1 MSAKNFTRKE
11 KSAYYSQCMQMYK
24 NLYDLTKKQIE
35 ERGYA
40 SHSNLIRK
48 ICSTK
53 NIVNAIRSIS
63 KNTGGRTA
71 GVDGTTIKDIKEYN
85 NIEMVKKIQ
94 RKLLSGNYQPKRVK
108 RVYIPKPNGKTRPLG
123 IPTIEDRII
132 QQSIKQVLE
141 PIAEAQFSRVN
152 SGFRPGRS
160 AHNSMAQVDKL
171 IQMSKMQWCVKCDI
185 KGFFDNVDH
194 NKLIKSLWS
203 FGIRDKCVISIIKAI
218 LKSEIVDMD
227 GKKMKPTAGTPQGG
241 IISPLLANIYLD
253 ALDKWIE
260 SQWTHFET
268 KRTYYSDERE
278 NEYQRPNQSK
288 KYRALRSNSAMK
300 EMYIVRYADDF
311 LIFTNNRENA
321 EKIKVATILWLKQNL
336 KLECSTEKTKIID
349 LSTEFAEF
357 LGFKF
362 KVSNRVKITR
372 KSKTEKYIIDSHV
385 SDEALKNIKEKLYKQ
400 IDYIAT
406 ASDNTT
412 FHKAIQIY
420 NSMVMGFHN
429 YYKVAHSV
437 NNDFSK
443 IGWDIQKK
451 LYNRV
456 LKDYPRRNETPEKIK
471 PCYKGIVSKYGK
483 SKELKW
489 CNGIPIVPVR
499 YVQAKYP
506 QFFDEGYNLYDE
518 NNTLDTFNLENMADI
533 IAYFSSDVQNA
544 RDTAELY
551 ESKISRLV
559 SQKAKCHITQQP
571 LIKGEIAT
579 HHIVPVSKGGT
590 DEYENVIIIQ
600 SQVHDIIHYSEN
612 LEVAID
618 KLNAEYETNEK
629 MIKKFTQIY
638 NKSKL

>member
-1 MSAKNFTRKE
+1 MSTKNFTRKE
-11 KSAYYSQCMQMYK
+11 KSAYYSQCMLMYK
-24 NLYDLTKKQIE
+24 NLYNLTKEQIE

-40 SHSNLIRK
+40 SHKNLIRK

-71 GVDGTTIKDIKEYN
+71 GVDGTTIKDVMKYN

-141 PIAEAQFSRVN
+141 PIAEAQFSRTN

-160 AHNSMAQVDKL
+160 AHNAMAQVDSL

-194 NKLIKSLWS
+194 NRLIKALWS
-203 FGIRDKCVISIIKAI
+203 FGIRDKCVLSIIKAI
-218 LKSEIVDMD
+218 LKSEIIDMD
-227 GKKMKPTAGTPQGG
+227 GKKLKPTTGTPQGG

-268 KRTYYSDERE
+268 QHTYYSDERKE
-278 NEYQRPNQSK
+278 KYQRPNQNK
-288 KYRALRSNSAMK
+288 KYRALRSNSDMK

-321 EKIKVATILWLKQNL
+321 EKIKIATTLWLKQNL
-336 KLECSTEKTKIID
+336 KLECSEEKTRIID
-349 LSTEFAEF
+349 LSSEFAEF

-362 KVSNRVKITR
+362 KISNRVKLTSQG
-372 KSKTEKYIIDSHV
+372 SKKYIIDSHV
-385 SDEALKNIKEKLYKQ
+385 SDEALKNIKEKLYAQ

-406 ASDNTT
+406 ANDNIS

-420 NSMVMGFHN
+420 NSMVMGYHN
-429 YYKVAHSV
+429 YYRVAHSV
-437 NNDFSK
+437 NNDFGR
-443 IGWDIQKK
+443 IGWDIQKR

-456 LKDYPRRNETPEKIK
+456 LKDYSKRNEK
-471 PCYKGIVSKYGK
+471 PDKVKQCYMAIVEKYGK

-489 CNGIPIVPVR
+489 CSGIPIVPIR
-499 YVQAKYP
+499 YVQFKAPK
-506 QFFDEGYNLYDE
+506 FFNEGYNLYDD

-533 IAYFSSDVQNA
+533 IAYFSSDVHNA
-544 RDTAELY
+544 RDTTELY

-559 SQKAKCHITQQP
+559 SQKAKCYITQKP

-579 HHIVPVSKGGT
+579 HHITPISKNGT

-600 SQVHDIIHYSEN
+600 SQVHDIIHHTDT
-612 LEVAID
+612 LEKAIERL
-618 KLNAEYETNEK
+618 KAEYKTNEK
-629 MIKKFTQIY
+629 MIKKFTEIY

>member
-1 MSAKNFTRKE
+1 MSDKNFTRKE
-11 KSAYYSQCMQMYK
+11 KSAYYSQCMRMYK
-24 NLYDLTKKQIE
+24 NLYDLTKEQIK

-40 SHSNLIRK
+40 SHRNLIRK

-71 GVDGTTIKDIKEYN
+71 GVDGTTIKDVKNYN

-160 AHNSMAQVDKL
+160 AHNSMAQVDSL

-227 GKKMKPTAGTPQGG
+227 GKKFKPTAGTPQGG

-268 KRTYYSDERE
+268 EHTYYSDKRE
-278 NEYQRPNQSK
+278 KEYQRPNQNK
-288 KYRALRSNSAMK
+288 KYRALRTSSTMK

-311 LIFTNNRENA
+311 LIFTNTRENA
-321 EKIKVATILWLKQNL
+321 EKIKVATTLWLKENL
-336 KLECSTEKTKIID
+336 KLD
-349 LSTEFAEF
+349 
-357 LGFKF
+357 
-362 KVSNRVKITR
+362 VVQR
-372 KSKTEKYIIDSHV
+372 K
-385 SDEALKNIKEKLYKQ
+385 
-400 IDYIAT
+400 
-406 ASDNTT
+406 
-412 FHKAIQIY
+412 
-420 NSMVMGFHN
+420 
-429 YYKVAHSV
+429 
-437 NNDFSK
+437 
-443 IGWDIQKK
+443 
-451 LYNRV
+451 
-456 LKDYPRRNETPEKIK
+456 P
-471 PCYKGIVSKYGK
+471 K
-483 SKELKW
+483 S
-489 CNGIPIVPVR
+489 
-499 YVQAKYP
+499 
-506 QFFDEGYNLYDE
+506 
-518 NNTLDTFNLENMADI
+518 
-533 IAYFSSDVQNA
+533 
-544 RDTAELY
+544 
-551 ESKISRLV
+551 
-559 SQKAKCHITQQP
+559 
-571 LIKGEIAT
+571 
-579 HHIVPVSKGGT
+579 
-590 DEYENVIIIQ
+590 
-600 SQVHDIIHYSEN
+600 
-612 LEVAID
+612 
-618 KLNAEYETNEK
+618 
-629 MIKKFTQIY
+629 
-638 NKSKL
+638 

>member
-1 MSAKNFTRKE
+1 MSNKNFTRKE
-11 KSAYYSQCMQMYK
+11 KSAYYTQCMQMYK
-24 NLYDLTKKQIE
+24 SLYDLTKEQIE
-35 ERGYA
+35 KRGYA
-40 SHSNLIRK
+40 SHKNLIKR
-48 ICSTK
+48 ISSTE

-71 GVDGTTIKDIKEYN
+71 GVDGTTIKDVKKYN
-85 NIEMVKKIQ
+85 NIEMVERIQ

-108 RVYIPKPNGKTRPLG
+108 RIYIPKPNGKTRPLG

-160 AHNSMAQVDKL
+160 AHNAMAQVDSM
-171 IQMSKMQWCVKCDI
+171 IQMSKMQWCVKFDI

-203 FGIRDKCVISIIKAI
+203 FGIRDKCVISIIKTI
-218 LKSEIVDMD
+218 LKTEIVDMN
-227 GKKMKPTAGTPQGG
+227 GKKFKPTTGTPQGG
-241 IISPLLANIYLD
+241 IISPLLANIYLS

-268 KRTYYSDERE
+268 EHSYYSDERTHK
-278 NEYQRPNQSK
+278 YQRPNQNK
-288 KYRALRSNSAMK
+288 KYRALRANSAMK
-300 EMYIVRYADDF
+300 EMYIIRYADDF
-311 LIFTNNRENA
+311 LIFTNNKENA
-321 EKIKVATILWLKQNL
+321 ERIRIATTLWLKQNL

-362 KVSNRVKITR
+362 KVSNRVKLTR
-372 KSKTEKYIIDSHV
+372 KGSKKYIIDSHV
-385 SDEALKNIKEKLYKQ
+385 SDVALTNIKKKLYTQ
-400 IDYIAT
+400 INYIAT
-406 ASDNTT
+406 ASDNVT

-420 NSMVMGFHN
+420 NSMVMGYHN
-429 YYKVAHSV
+429 YYRVAHSV
-437 NNDFSK
+437 NNDFGK

-456 LKDYPRRNETPEKIK
+456 LKDYPKRNETPQKIK
-471 PCYKGIVSKYGK
+471 QCYKAIALKYGK

-489 CNGIPIVPVR
+489 CNGIPIIPIR
-499 YVQAKYP
+499 YVQFKAP
-506 QFFDEGYNLYDE
+506 QYFNEGYNLYDE
-518 NNTLDTFNLENMADI
+518 NNIIDTFNLENMADI

-544 RDTAELY
+544 RDTTELY

-559 SQKAKCHITQQP
+559 SQKAKCYITQMP

-579 HHIVPVSKGGT
+579 HHITPISKGGT

-600 SQVHDIIHYSEN
+600 SRVHDIIHYSEN

-618 KLNAEYETNEK
+618 NLKAEYETDKK
-629 MIKKFTQIY
+629 MIKKFTEIY

>member
-1 MSAKNFTRKE
+1 MSNKNFTRKE
-11 KSAYYSQCMQMYK
+11 KSAYYTQCMQMYK
-24 NLYDLTKKQIE
+24 SLYDLTKEQIE
-35 ERGYA
+35 KRGYA
-40 SHSNLIRK
+40 SHKNLIKR
-48 ICSTK
+48 ISSTE

-71 GVDGTTIKDIKEYN
+71 GVDGTTIKDVKKYN
-85 NIEMVKKIQ
+85 NIEMVERIQ

-108 RVYIPKPNGKTRPLG
+108 RIYIPKPNGKTRPLG

-160 AHNSMAQVDKL
+160 AHNAMAQVDSM
-171 IQMSKMQWCVKCDI
+171 IQMSKMQWCVKFDI

-203 FGIRDKCVISIIKAI
+203 FGIRDKCVISIIKTI
-218 LKSEIVDMD
+218 LKTEIVDMN
-227 GKKMKPTAGTPQGG
+227 GKKFKPTTGTPQGG
-241 IISPLLANIYLD
+241 IISPLLANIYLS

-268 KRTYYSDERE
+268 KHSYYSDERTHK
-278 NEYQRPNQSK
+278 YQRPNQNK
-288 KYRALRSNSAMK
+288 KYRALRANSAMK
-300 EMYIVRYADDF
+300 EMYIIRYADDF
-311 LIFTNNRENA
+311 LIFTNNKENA
-321 EKIKVATILWLKQNL
+321 ERIRIATTLWLKQNL

-362 KVSNRVKITR
+362 KVSNRVKLTR
-372 KSKTEKYIIDSHV
+372 KGSKKYIIDSHV
-385 SDEALKNIKEKLYKQ
+385 SDVALTNIKKKLYTQ

-406 ASDNTT
+406 ASDNVT

-420 NSMVMGFHN
+420 NSMVMGYHN
-429 YYKVAHSV
+429 YYRVAHSV
-437 NNDFSK
+437 NNDFGK

-456 LKDYPRRNETPEKIK
+456 LKDYPKRNETPQKIK
-471 PCYKGIVSKYGK
+471 QCYKAIALKYGK

-489 CNGIPIVPVR
+489 CNGIPIIPIR
-499 YVQAKYP
+499 YVQFKAP
-506 QFFDEGYNLYDE
+506 QYFNEGYNLYDE
-518 NNTLDTFNLENMADI
+518 NNIIDTFNLENMADI

-544 RDTAELY
+544 RDTTELY

-559 SQKAKCHITQQP
+559 SQKAKCYITQMP

-579 HHIVPVSKGGT
+579 HHITPISKGGT

-600 SQVHDIIHYSEN
+600 SRVHDIIHYSEN

-618 KLNAEYETNEK
+618 NLKAEYETDKK
-629 MIKKFTQIY
+629 MIKKFTEIY

>member
-1 MSAKNFTRKE
+1 MSTRNFTRKE

-24 NLYDLTKKQIE
+24 NLYDLTKKQIK

-40 SHSNLIRK
+40 SHNHLIRK

-71 GVDGTTIKDIKEYN
+71 GVDGSTIEDVKEYN
-85 NIEMVKKIQ
+85 NIEMVERIQ
-94 RKLLSGNYQPKRVK
+94 RKLLNGNYQPKRV
-108 RVYIPKPNGKTRPLG
+108 RRIYIPKPNGKTRPLG

-160 AHNSMAQVDKL
+160 AHNSMAQVDSL

-203 FGIRDKCVISIIKAI
+203 FGIRDKCVLSIIKKI
-218 LKSEIVDMD
+218 LKSEIIDMD
-227 GKKMKPTAGTPQGG
+227 GKKYTPTAGTPQGG

-260 SQWTHFET
+260 SQWTYFET
-268 KRTYYSDERE
+268 RHTYHSDKRPNDH
-278 NEYQRPNQSK
+278 QRPNQHK
-288 KYRALRSNSAMK
+288 KYLALRTNSDMK

-311 LIFTNNRENA
+311 LIFTSNRENA
-321 EKIKVATILWLKQNL
+321 EKIMVATTLWLKQNL

-362 KVSNRVKITR
+362 KVSSRIKLT
-372 KSKTEKYIIDSHV
+372 KKGSKKYIIDSHV
-385 SDEALKNIKEKLYKQ
+385 SDEALKNIKRKLYTQ
-400 IDYIAT
+400 IEYIAT

-429 YYKVAHSV
+429 YYRVAHSV
-437 NNDFSK
+437 NMDFSK

-456 LKDYPRRNETPEKIK
+456 LNAYPKRNETPETIK
-471 PCYKGIVSKYGK
+471 QCYKAIATKYGK

-489 CNGIPIVPVR
+489 CNGIPVIPIR
-499 YVQAKYP
+499 YVQFKAP
-506 QFFDEGYNLYDE
+506 QFYNEGYNLYDE
-518 NNTLDTFNLENMADI
+518 NNNLDTFNLENMSEI
-533 IAYFSSDVQNA
+533 IEYFSNDVHNA
-544 RDTAELY
+544 RDTVELY

-559 SQKAKCHITQQP
+559 SQKARCYITQKP

-579 HHIVPVSKGGT
+579 HHIIPKSKGGS

-600 SQVHDIIHYSEN
+600 SQVHDIIHYSDN
-612 LEVAID
+612 LENAIE
-618 KLNAEYETNEK
+618 KLKAEYETDEK
-629 MIKKFTQIY
+629 MIKKFAEIY
-638 NKSKL
+638 NKSNL

>member
-1 MSAKNFTRKE
+1 MSVKNFTRKE
-11 KSAYYSQCMQMYK
+11 KSAYYSQCMLMYK
-24 NLYDLTKKQIE
+24 KLYDSTKEQVKE
-35 ERGYA
+35 KGYA
-40 SHSNLIRK
+40 SHTNLIHK

-71 GVDGTTIKDIKEYN
+71 GVDGTTIKDVKNYN
-85 NIEMVKKIQ
+85 NIEMVEKIQ

-108 RVYIPKPNGKTRPLG
+108 RIYIPKPNGKMRPLG

-141 PIAEAQFSRVN
+141 PIAEAQFSRVS

-160 AHNSMAQVDKL
+160 AHNSMAQVDSL
-171 IQMSKMQWCVKCDI
+171 IQISRMQWCVKCDI

-194 NKLIKSLWS
+194 NKLIKALWS
-203 FGIRDKCVISIIKAI
+203 FGIRDKCVLSIIKAI
-218 LKSEIVDMD
+218 LKSEIVDMN
-227 GKKMKPTAGTPQGG
+227 GKKFKPEAGTPQGG

-268 KRTYYSDERE
+268 KHIYYYDSRTKKH
-278 NEYQRPNQSK
+278 QRPNQTK
-288 KYRALRSNSAMK
+288 KYRALRNSSTMK

-311 LIFTNNRENA
+311 LIFTSNKENA
-321 EKIKVATILWLKQNL
+321 EKIKIATTLWLQQNL
-336 KLECSTEKTKIID
+336 KLECSPEKTKIID

-362 KVSNRVKITR
+362 KISNRVKLT
-372 KSKTEKYIIDSHV
+372 KSGSKKFIIDSHV
-385 SDEALKNIKEKLYKQ
+385 SDEALKNIKEKLYTQ
-400 IDYIAT
+400 IEYIAT

-412 FHKAIQIY
+412 FYKAIQIY

-429 YYKVAHSV
+429 YYRVAHSV
-437 NNDFSK
+437 NMDFHK

-456 LKDYPRRNETPEKIK
+456 LKDYPKRNQTPDKIL
-471 PCYKGIVSKYGK
+471 PCYRAIVAKYGK

-489 CNGIPIVPVR
+489 CNKIPVIPVR
-499 YVQAKYP
+499 YVQFTAP
-506 QFFDEGYNLYDE
+506 QFFNEGYNLYDE
-518 NNTLDTFNLENMADI
+518 DNTLDTFNLENMADI
-533 IAYFSSDVQNA
+533 IAYFSNDIQNA
-544 RDTAELY
+544 RDTIELC

-559 SQKAKCHITQQP
+559 SQNAKCYITQNM
-571 LIKGEIAT
+571 LIKGELAT
-579 HHIVPVSKGGT
+579 HHITPISKGGT
-590 DEYENVIIIQ
+590 DEYGNVIIIQ
-600 SQVHDIIHYSEN
+600 SQVHDIIHYSN
-612 LEVAID
+612 DLDDAISR
-618 KLNAEYETNEK
+618 LNAEYDTNEK
-629 MIKKFTQIY
+629 MIKRFTEIY

>member
-1 MSAKNFTRKE
+1 
-11 KSAYYSQCMQMYK
+11 MQMYK
-24 NLYDLTKKQIE
+24 NLYDLTKKQIK

-40 SHSNLIRK
+40 SHNHLIRK

-71 GVDGTTIKDIKEYN
+71 GVDGSTIEDVKEYN
-85 NIEMVKKIQ
+85 NIEMVERIQ
-94 RKLLSGNYQPKRVK
+94 RKLLNGNYQPKRV
-108 RVYIPKPNGKTRPLG
+108 RRIYIPKPNGKTRPLG

-160 AHNSMAQVDKL
+160 AHNSMAQVDSL

-203 FGIRDKCVISIIKAI
+203 FGIRDKCVLSIIKKI
-218 LKSEIVDMD
+218 LKSEIIDMD
-227 GKKMKPTAGTPQGG
+227 GKKYTPTAGTPQGG

-260 SQWTHFET
+260 SQWTYFET
-268 KRTYYSDERE
+268 RHTYHSDKRPNDH
-278 NEYQRPNQSK
+278 QRPNQHK
-288 KYRALRSNSAMK
+288 KYLALRTNSDMK

-311 LIFTNNRENA
+311 LIFTSNRENA
-321 EKIKVATILWLKQNL
+321 EKIMVATTLWLKQNL

-362 KVSNRVKITR
+362 KVSSRIKLT
-372 KSKTEKYIIDSHV
+372 KKGSKKYIIDSHV
-385 SDEALKNIKEKLYKQ
+385 SDEALKNIKRKLYTQ
-400 IDYIAT
+400 IEYIAT

-429 YYKVAHSV
+429 YYRVAHSV
-437 NNDFSK
+437 NMDFSK

-456 LKDYPRRNETPEKIK
+456 LNAYPKRNETPETIK
-471 PCYKGIVSKYGK
+471 QCYKAIATKYGK

-489 CNGIPIVPVR
+489 CNGIPVIPIR
-499 YVQAKYP
+499 YVQFKAP
-506 QFFDEGYNLYDE
+506 QFYNEGYNLYDE
-518 NNTLDTFNLENMADI
+518 NNNLDTFNLENMSEI
-533 IAYFSSDVQNA
+533 IEYFSNDVHNA
-544 RDTAELY
+544 RDTVELY

-559 SQKAKCHITQQP
+559 SQKARCYITQKP

-579 HHIVPVSKGGT
+579 HHIIPKSKGGS

-600 SQVHDIIHYSEN
+600 SQVHDIIHYSDN
-612 LEVAID
+612 LENAIE
-618 KLNAEYETNEK
+618 KLKAEYETDEK
-629 MIKKFTQIY
+629 MIKKFAEIY
-638 NKSKL
+638 NKSNL

>member
-1 MSAKNFTRKE
+1 MSKKNFTRKE

-24 NLYDLTKKQIE
+24 SLYDLTKEQIE
-35 ERGYA
+35 KRGYA
-40 SHSNLIRK
+40 SHSNLIKK
-48 ICSTK
+48 ISSTK

-71 GVDGTTIKDIKEYN
+71 GVDGTTIKDIKNYN
-85 NIEMVKKIQ
+85 NIEMVNKIQ

-141 PIAEAQFSRVN
+141 PIAEAQFSRVS

-160 AHNSMAQVDKL
+160 AHNAMAQVDSL

-203 FGIRDKCVISIIKAI
+203 FGIRDKCVLSIIKTI
-218 LKSEIVDMD
+218 LKSEIVDMN
-227 GKKMKPTAGTPQGG
+227 GKKFKPTAGTPQGG

-260 SQWTHFET
+260 SQWTHFKT
-268 KRTYYSDERE
+268 KHTYYSDKRE
-278 NEYQRPNQSK
+278 KQYQRPNQNK
-288 KYRALRSNSAMK
+288 KYRALRASSAMK

-311 LIFTNNRENA
+311 LIFANNQESA
-321 EKIKVATILWLKQNL
+321 EKIKIATAQWLKQNL

-349 LSTEFAEF
+349 LSKEFAEF

-362 KVSNRVKITR
+362 KISNRVKLTR
-372 KSKTEKYIIDSHV
+372 KGSKKYIIDSHV
-385 SDEALKNIKEKLYKQ
+385 SDEALKSIKKKLYTQ
-400 IDYIAT
+400 IEYIAT
-406 ASDNTT
+406 AGDNIT

-429 YYKVAHSV
+429 YYKVAHRV
-437 NNDFSK
+437 NNDFGK

-456 LKDYPRRNETPEKIK
+456 LKDYPNRNKAPEKIK
-471 PCYKGIVSKYGK
+471 ECYKAIVSKYGA

-489 CNGIPIVPVR
+489 CNGIPIIPIR
-499 YVQAKYP
+499 YVQFKAP
-506 QFFDEGYNLYDE
+506 QFFNEGYNLYDK
-518 NNTLDTFNLENMADI
+518 NNILDTFNLENMADI
-533 IAYFSSDVQNA
+533 IAYFSSDVHNA
-544 RDTAELY
+544 RATTELY

-559 SQKAKCHITQQP
+559 SQKAKCYITQQP

-579 HHIVPVSKGGT
+579 HHIIPISKGGN

-600 SQVHDIIHYSEN
+600 SQVHDIIHYCSN
-612 LEVAID
+612 LEIAID
-618 KLNAEYETNEK
+618 ELKANYKTDKK
-629 MIKKFTQIY
+629 MIIKFTEIY
-638 NKSKL
+638 KQSKL

>member
-1 MSAKNFTRKE
+1 MSDKNFTRKE

-24 NLYDLTKKQIE
+24 NLYELTKEQIKD
-35 ERGYA
+35 RGHA
-40 SHSNLIRK
+40 SHSNLINK

-71 GVDGTTIKDIKEYN
+71 GVDGTTIKDVNKYN
-85 NIEMVKKIQ
+85 NIDMVNKIQ
-94 RKLLSGNYQPKRVK
+94 RKLLSGNYQPKRIK
-108 RVYIPKPNGKTRPLG
+108 RVYIPKPNGKKRPLG

-141 PIAEAQFSRVN
+141 PIAEAQFSRVS

-160 AHNSMAQVDKL
+160 AHNSMAQVDTL
-171 IQMSKMQWCVKCDI
+171 IQMSKMQWCIRCDI
-185 KGFFDNVDH
+185 KGFFDNVNH
-194 NKLIKSLWS
+194 NRLIKALWS
-203 FGIRDKCVISIIKAI
+203 FGIRDKCVLSIIKTI
-218 LKSEIVDMD
+218 LKTEIVDMD
-227 GKKMKPTAGTPQGG
+227 GNITESLRGTPQGG

-268 KRTYYSDERE
+268 KHTYYSEERKE
-278 NEYQRPNQSK
+278 KYQRPNQAK
-288 KYRALRSNSAMK
+288 KYRALRSNSNMK

-311 LIFTNNRENA
+311 LIFTNSRENA
-321 EKIKVATILWLKQNL
+321 EKIKIATILWLGQNL

-349 LSTEFAEF
+349 LKTEFAEF

-362 KVSNRVKITR
+362 KISNRVKIT
-372 KSKTEKYIIDSHV
+372 SKGSKKYIMDSHV
-385 SDEALKNIKEKLYKQ
+385 SDEALSGIKKKLYEQ
-400 IDYIAT
+400 INYIAT
-406 ASDNTT
+406 ASDNIT

-429 YYKVAHSV
+429 YYRVAHSV
-437 NNDFSK
+437 NNDFGR

-456 LKDYPRRNETPEKIK
+456 LKDYPKRNEKPENYC
-471 PCYKGIVSKYGK
+471 PCYGAIVEKYGK

-489 CNGIPIVPVR
+489 CNGIPIVPIR
-499 YVQAKYP
+499 YVQFKAP
-506 QFFDEGYNLYDE
+506 QFFNEGYNLYDE
-518 NNTLDTFNLENMADI
+518 ENSLDTFNLEEWAHI
-533 IAYFSSDVQNA
+533 IAYFSGDVENA
-544 RDTAELY
+544 RDTTQLY
-551 ESKISRLV
+551 ENKISRLV
-559 SQKAKCHITQQP
+559 SQKAKCYITQQP

-579 HHIVPVSKGGT
+579 HHITPISKGGT
-590 DEYENVIIIQ
+590 DEYENIIIIQ
-600 SQVHDIIHYSEN
+600 AQVHDIIHN
-612 LEVAID
+612 TNTLEKALER
-618 KLNAEYETNEK
+618 LNDEYNTNKK
-629 MIKKFTQIY
+629 MINKFVEIY